1 MGTELESSFHPFST
15 VFSEHLQQ
23 GAVLGLRTQSGI
35 QTQEGPFFRGAGIL
49 VGTESKDRIEY
60 TTQPQTAV
68 LSAKEKSKMQREYR
82 GGGR

>member
-15 VFSEHLQQ
+15 LFSEHLQQ

-49 VGTESKDRIEY
+49 VEETGSKRGSKQMLSTGVVCHTE
-60 TTQPQTAV
+60 
-68 LSAKEKSKMQREYR
+68 REL
-82 GGGR
+82 